1 MRRTINACES
11 WLKALLRSN
20 ALRVL
25 YGTTLAELV
34 QGASGCTARKDTEI
48 SPQIIRLMSTK
59 SPAKLLSPALER
71 SPPVD
76 IHRGIDT

>member
-59 SPAKLLSPALER
+59 SPPKLLSPSFER
-71 SPPVD
+71 RTPID
-76 IHRGIDT
+76 IHRRVDA